1 MAILALSQSGSVL
14 ITSTGDVATAGQTG
28 IGIYARAGQIATVYA
43 SGNITTL
50 GDNAPGIAASGY
62 TGTIVVSSATIR
74 TSGTDSHGITAYGA
88 GDVVVTSTSKITTT
102 GPTSDGINVV
112 STNGMAAVVNSG
124 DISATGS
131 GSAGIYAVG
140 YAGSIVM
147 NLGNVV
153 GGPCCAGVMQR
164 SANATTLLNWGTITA
179 GLADFAIESDSAS
192 NTVENFGT
200 VTGDV
205 SLTGGP
211 SAFNNHAGALFNS
224 GASVQAG
231 LVTND
236 GVIAP
241 GGRGTIETTAL
252 GDDFVQTGTGVFA
265 VDVDAVAGNI
275 GPDHRLRHRR
285 ARRQGRRQPAQHPAR
300 PRRRHSSSCRR
311 SAARPTTDW
320 GSSPARRCTQ
330 RSRSPTGRM
339 SFSASTSTST
349 STTSTPISAPS
360 ARISTRRSTPA
371 SAALGR

>member
-1 MAILALSQSGSVL
+1 MALSQSGSVL
-14 ITSTGDVATAGQTG
+14 ITSTGDVATAGQTAM
-28 IGIYARAGQIATVYA
+28 GIYARAGQTATVYA

-50 GDNAPGIAASGY
+50 GDNAPGIAASGF

-74 TSGTDSHGITAYGA
+74 TFGAEFPGITAYGS
-88 GDVVVTSTSKITTT
+88 GDVAVVSTGNIRTT
-102 GPTSDGINVV
+102 GDASDGINVV

-124 DISATGS
+124 DISATGV
-131 GSAGIYAVG
+131 GSAGIYA
-140 YAGSIVM
+140 AGDTGSVVM
-147 NLGNVV
+147 NFGKVV
-153 GGPCCAGVMQR
+153 GGPCCAGVMQY

-179 GLADFAIESDSAS
+179 GLADFAIESYGAS

-265 VDVDAVAGNI
+265 VDVDAVAGTSDKIIVSDTAALAGKVAVSLLSIPPTAAQTFTILTSGSGTTDNGLGLI
-275 GPDHRLRHRR
+275 ASPALHATLLYPNACDVMLGHRR
-285 ARRQGRRQPAQHPAR
+285 RLL
-300 PRRRHSSSCRR
+300 RRRPQPQSTGDRR
-311 SAARPTTDW
+311 
-320 GSSPARRCTQ
+320 
-330 RSRSPTGRM
+330 
-339 SFSASTSTST
+339 
-349 STTSTPISAPS
+349 
-360 ARISTRRSTPA
+360 
-371 SAALGR
+371 